1 MLQKQAVK
9 PELLELLEKLM
20 LVDEFANFNLVGG
33 TALALYEGHRLSVD
47 IDMFGKSD
55 IDTDKFT
62 DILKEKGETIIL
74 SQSPKILIFSI
85 NGIKVDFVD
94 YNFEL
99 LEPLTIIEGI
109 RLVSKKDIAA
119 MKLNAIAGRG
129 SKKDFFDAFQLLN
142 EFTLTEMLTFYS
154 QKYPNGSEFM
164 VLKSLLYFDDAEIEP
179 DPIMLIPATWS
190 QVKERILLE
199 VKGI

>member
-20 LVDEFANFNLVGG
+20 LVDEFTNFNLVGG

-55 IDTDKFT
+55 IDPDKFT

-129 SKKDFFDAFQLLN
+129 SKKDFIDVFQLLN

-164 VLKSLLYFDDAEIEP
+164 VLKSMLYFDDAENEP
-179 DPIMLIPATWS
+179 DPLMIIPISWEE
-190 QVKERILLE
+190 VKERIVLE
-199 VKGI
+199 VRNI

>member
-47 IDMFGKSD
+47 IDMFGRSD
-55 IDTDKFT
+55 IDPDKFT

-129 SKKDFFDAFQLLN
+129 SKKDFIDVFQLLK

-164 VLKSLLYFDDAEIEP
+164 VLKSMLYFDDAENEP
-179 DPIMLIPATWS
+179 DPLMILPISWEE
-190 QVKERILLE
+190 VKDRILLE
-199 VKGI
+199 VRNI

>member
-109 RLVSKKDIAA
+109 RLLSKKDIAA

-164 VLKSLLYFDDAEIEP
+164 VLKSMLYFDDAENEP
-179 DPIMLIPATWS
+179 DPLMIIPISWEE
-190 QVKERILLE
+190 VKERIVLE
-199 VKGI
+199 VRNI

>member
-9 PELLELLEKLM
+9 PELLELLEELM
-20 LVDEFANFNLVGG
+20 LVEEFTNFNLVGG

-47 IDMFGKSD
+47 IDLFGNST
-55 IDTDKFT
+55 IDEEIFT
-62 DILKEKGETIIL
+62 SILKHKGNTIIL
-74 SQSPKILIFSI
+74 SQSPKILIYSI
-85 NGIKVDFVD
+85 DGIKVDFVE

-99 LEPLTIIEGI
+99 IEPIKIIDGI

-129 SKKDFFDAFQLLN
+129 SKKDFVDVYQLLKD
-142 EFTLTEMLTFYS
+142 FSLSEMLTFYA

-164 VLKSLLYFDDAEIEP
+164 VLKSMLYFDDADNEP
-179 DPIMLIPATWS
+179 DPIMLRRITWN
-190 QVKERILLE
+190 QIKEKIAVE
-199 VKGI
+199 VENI

>member
-9 PELLELLEKLM
+9 PELLELLEELM
-20 LVDEFANFNLVGG
+20 LVNEFTNFNLVGG

-47 IDMFGKSD
+47 IDLFGRSEISPD
-55 IDTDKFT
+55 LFT
-62 DILKEKGETIIL
+62 EILKEKGETTIL
-74 SQSPKILIFSI
+74 SQSSKILIYVI
-85 NGIKVDFVD
+85 NKIKVDFVD
-94 YNFEL
+94 YNFQL
-99 LEPLTIIEGI
+99 LEPVNVIDGI

-129 SKKDFFDAFQLLN
+129 SKKDFVDVYQLLN
-142 EFTLTEMLTFYS
+142 DFSLSEMLTFYA

-190 QVKERILLE
+190 QVKERIHFE

>member
-9 PELLELLEKLM
+9 PELLELLEQLM
-20 LVDEFANFNLVGG
+20 LVDEFTNFNLVGG

-47 IDMFGKSD
+47 IDMFGRSD
-55 IDTDKFT
+55 IDPDKFT

-85 NGIKVDFVD
+85 NGIKVDFVN

-129 SKKDFFDAFQLLN
+129 SKKDFIDFFQLLN

-164 VLKSLLYFDDAEIEP
+164 VLKSMLYFDDAENEP
-179 DPIMLIPATWS
+179 DPLMIIPISWEE
-190 QVKERILLE
+190 VKERIVLE
-199 VKGI
+199 VRNI

>member
-9 PELLELLEKLM
+9 PELLELLEQLM
-20 LVDEFANFNLVGG
+20 LVDEFTNFNLVGG

-47 IDMFGKSD
+47 KDMFGRSD
-55 IDTDKFT
+55 IDPDKFT

-129 SKKDFFDAFQLLN
+129 SKKDFIDFFQLLN

-164 VLKSLLYFDDAEIEP
+164 VLKSMLYFDDAENEP
-179 DPIMLIPATWS
+179 DPLMIIPISWEE
-190 QVKERILLE
+190 VKERIVLE
-199 VKGI
+199 VRNI

>member
-9 PELLELLEKLM
+9 PELLELLEQLM
-20 LVDEFANFNLVGG
+20 LVDEFTNFNLVGV

-47 IDMFGKSD
+47 IDMFGRSD
-55 IDTDKFT
+55 IDPDKFT

-99 LEPLTIIEGI
+99 L
-109 RLVSKKDIAA
+109 
-119 MKLNAIAGRG
+119 
-129 SKKDFFDAFQLLN
+129 
-142 EFTLTEMLTFYS
+142 
-154 QKYPNGSEFM
+154 
-164 VLKSLLYFDDAEIEP
+164 
-179 DPIMLIPATWS
+179 
-190 QVKERILLE
+190 
-199 VKGI
+199 

>member
-9 PELLELLEKLM
+9 PELLELLEQLM
-20 LVDEFANFNLVGG
+20 LVDEFTHFNLVGG

-47 IDMFGKSD
+47 IDMFGRSD

-164 VLKSLLYFDDAEIEP
+164 VLKSMLYFDDAENEP
-179 DPIMLIPATWS
+179 DPLMIIPISWED
-190 QVKERILLE
+190 VKERIVLE
-199 VKGI
+199 VRNI

>member
-142 EFTLTEMLTFYS
+142 EFTS
-154 QKYPNGSEFM
+154 QNARPFLILIDEFNGGIFFFNPNIRLFS
-164 VLKSLLYFDDAEIEP
+164 I
-179 DPIMLIPATWS
+179 
-190 QVKERILLE
+190 
-199 VKGI
+199 

>member
-9 PELLELLEKLM
+9 PELLELLEELM
-20 LVDEFANFNLVGG
+20 LVNEFTNFNLVGG
-33 TALALYEGHRLSVD
+33 TALALYEGHRFSVD
-47 IDMFGKSD
+47 IDLFGKSE
-55 IDTDKFT
+55 INPEFFT

-74 SQSPKILIFSI
+74 SQSSKILIYLI
-85 NGIKVDFVD
+85 NKIKVDFVD
-94 YNFEL
+94 YNFQL
-99 LEPLTIIEGI
+99 LEPVNVIDGI

-129 SKKDFFDAFQLLN
+129 SKKDFIDVYQLLN
-142 EFTLTEMLTFYS
+142 DFSMTEMLTFYS

-179 DPIMLIPATWS
+179 DPIMLIPITWS
-190 QVKERILLE
+190 QVKDRILHE
-199 VKGI
+199 VRGM

>member
-9 PELLELLEKLM
+9 PELLELLKELM
-20 LVDEFANFNLVGG
+20 LVNEFTDFNLVGG

-47 IDMFGKSD
+47 IDLFGRSD
-55 IDTDKFT
+55 INPDFFT
-62 DILKEKGETIIL
+62 EILKDKGETIIL
-74 SQSPKILIFSI
+74 SQSPKILIYVI
-85 NGIKVDFVD
+85 NNIKVDFVD
-94 YNFEL
+94 YNFQL
-99 LEPLTIIEGI
+99 LEPVNVIDGI

-129 SKKDFFDAFQLLN
+129 SKKDFMDVYQLLN
-142 EFTLTEMLTFYS
+142 DFSLSEMLFFYS

-179 DPIMLIPATWS
+179 DPIMLIPITWS
-190 QVKERILLE
+190 QVKERILHE

>member
-20 LVDEFANFNLVGG
+20 LVDEFTNFNLVGG

-55 IDTDKFT
+55 IDPDKFT

-109 RLVSKKDIAA
+109 RLVSKKDIVA

-129 SKKDFFDAFQLLN
+129 SKKDFIDVFQLLN

-164 VLKSLLYFDDAEIEP
+164 VLKSMLYFDDAENEP
-179 DPIMLIPATWS
+179 DPLMIIPISWEE
-190 QVKERILLE
+190 VKERIVLE
-199 VKGI
+199 VRNI

>member
-20 LVDEFANFNLVGG
+20 LVDEFTNLNLVGDA
-33 TALALYEGHRLSVD
+33 ALALYEGHRLSVD
-47 IDMFGKSD
+47 IDMFGRSD
-55 IDTDKFT
+55 INPDKFT
-62 DILKEKGETIIL
+62 DLLKGKGETIIL

-129 SKKDFFDAFQLLN
+129 SKKDFIDVFQLLK

-164 VLKSLLYFDDAEIEP
+164 VLKSMLYFDDAENEP
-179 DPIMLIPATWS
+179 DPLMILPISWEE
-190 QVKERILLE
+190 VKDRIVLE
-199 VKGI
+199 VRNI

>member
-9 PELLELLEKLM
+9 PELLELLEELM
-20 LVDEFANFNLVGG
+20 LVNEFTDFNLVGG

-47 IDMFGKSD
+47 IDLFGRSEINPD
-55 IDTDKFT
+55 FFT
-62 DILKEKGETIIL
+62 EILKDKGETIIL
-74 SQSPKILIFSI
+74 SQSSKILIYVI
-85 NGIKVDFVD
+85 NNIKVDFVD
-94 YNFEL
+94 YNFQL
-99 LEPLTIIEGI
+99 LEPVNVIDGI

-129 SKKDFFDAFQLLN
+129 SKKDFMDVYQLLN
-142 EFTLTEMLTFYS
+142 DFSLSEMLTFYS

-179 DPIMLIPATWS
+179 DPIMLIPITWS
-190 QVKERILLE
+190 QVKERILHE
-199 VKGI
+199 VKEI

>member
-9 PELLELLEKLM
+9 PELLELLEQLM
-20 LVDEFANFNLVGG
+20 LVDEFTHFNLVGG

-47 IDMFGKSD
+47 IDMFGRSD

-85 NGIKVDFVD
+85 NGIKVEFVD

-164 VLKSLLYFDDAEIEP
+164 VLKSMLYFDDAENEP
-179 DPIMLIPATWS
+179 DPLMIIPISWED
-190 QVKERILLE
+190 VKERIVLE
-199 VKGI
+199 VRNI

>member
-9 PELLELLEKLM
+9 PELLELLEELM
-20 LVDEFANFNLVGG
+20 LVNEFTNFNLVGG

-47 IDMFGKSD
+47 IDLFGRSEISPD
-55 IDTDKFT
+55 LFT
-62 DILKEKGETIIL
+62 EILKDKGETTIL
-74 SQSPKILIFSI
+74 SQSSKILIYVI
-85 NGIKVDFVD
+85 NKIKVDFVD
-94 YNFEL
+94 YNFQL
-99 LEPLTIIEGI
+99 LEPVNVIDGI

-129 SKKDFFDAFQLLN
+129 SKKDFVDVYQLLN
-142 EFTLTEMLTFYS
+142 DFSLSEMLTFYA

>member
-9 PELLELLEKLM
+9 PELLELLEELM
-20 LVDEFANFNLVGG
+20 LVNEFTDFNLVGG

-47 IDMFGKSD
+47 IDLFGKSEISPD
-55 IDTDKFT
+55 LFT
-62 DILKEKGETIIL
+62 EILKDKGETIIL
-74 SQSPKILIFSI
+74 SQSSKILIYVI
-85 NGIKVDFVD
+85 NNIKVDFVD
-94 YNFEL
+94 YNFQL
-99 LEPLTIIEGI
+99 LEPVNVIDGI

-129 SKKDFFDAFQLLN
+129 SKKDFMDVYQLLN
-142 EFTLTEMLTFYS
+142 DFSLSEMLTFYS

-179 DPIMLIPATWS
+179 DPIMLIPITWS
-190 QVKERILLE
+190 QVKERILHE
-199 VKGI
+199 VKEI

>member
-9 PELLELLEKLM
+9 PELLELLEELM
-20 LVDEFANFNLVGG
+20 LVNEFTNFNLVGG

-47 IDMFGKSD
+47 IDLFGRSEISPD
-55 IDTDKFT
+55 LFT
-62 DILKEKGETIIL
+62 EILKDKGETTIL
-74 SQSPKILIFSI
+74 SQSSKILIYVI
-85 NGIKVDFVD
+85 NKIKVDFVD
-94 YNFEL
+94 YNFQL
-99 LEPLTIIEGI
+99 LEPVNVIDGI

-129 SKKDFFDAFQLLN
+129 SKKDFVDVYQLLN
-142 EFTLTEMLTFYS
+142 DFSLSEMLTFYA

-179 DPIMLIPATWS
+179 DPIMLIPITWS
-190 QVKERILLE
+190 QVKERILHE
-199 VKGI
+199 VKEI